1 MDRFEAM
8 KVFCR
13 VVELGSFA
21 AAAERLDISTSAA
34 SRMISQLETLL
45 NARLLNR
52 TTRRISLTEDG
63 RGYYERSLQLL
74 TDLEEAEELV
84 GNASVALRGTL
95 RLTAPISLGVW
106 HLAPAIA
113 AFSLLHPQLKFDIS
127 LSDQQSDL
135 VEEGLDL
142 AIRVGALGS
151 QNMVAR
157 PIGKARLMVCA
168 AQDYLKSKGIPKT
181 PGDLAAHECLT
192 YAYASESL
200 TWTFA
205 KDGKS
210 TSVRVSGS
218 IHANNGILL
227 RELAAQGMGITMAPD
242 FILQA
247 GVSEGRLVEI
257 LQDWTPPALTVY
269 AAYPSR
275 KHLSAKVR
283 GFVNFLQE
291 WLAERCPNSPRESS
305 KNLTQNKTPST
316 PKVSSG

>member
-8 KVFCR
+8 NVFCK

-21 AAAERLDISTSAA
+21 AAAERLNISTSAT
-34 SRMISQLETLL
+34 SRMVSQLEALL

-74 TDLEEAEELV
+74 TDLDEAEELV
-84 GNASVALRGTL
+84 GSASVALRGTL
-95 RLTAPISLGVW
+95 RLTAPVSLGVW

-113 AFSLLHPQLKFDIS
+113 EFSQLHPQLKFDIS

-157 PIGKARLMVCA
+157 PIGQARLMACA
-168 AQDYLKSKGIPKT
+168 AQDYLNARGT
-181 PGDLAAHECLT
+181 PLTPAELTSHQCLT
-192 YAYASESL
+192 YAYASESHV
-200 TWTFA
+200 WTFV
-205 KDGKS
+205 KDGEKLPI
-210 TSVRVSGS
+210 RVSGA
-218 IHANNGILL
+218 IHANNGLLL
-227 RELAAQGMGITMAPD
+227 RELAAQGMGITIAPD
-242 FILQA
+242 FILQV
-247 GVSEGRLVEI
+247 GVNEGRLVEI
-257 LQDWTPPALTVY
+257 LQDWTPPPLTIY

-283 GFVNFLQE
+283 GFANFLQD
-291 WLAERCPNSPRESS
+291 WLAKRCAHA
-305 KNLTQNKTPST
+305 K
-316 PKVSSG
+316 